1 MRIKRQDGFTLIE
14 LMIVVA
20 IIGILAAIALAT
32 FQNLTENAQIAA
44 EDGVIGAMNSVGTI
58 LLGTLGRSPTQ
69 AEVLGNTAPPVASVD
84 SLTGVANT
92 GHTGVAWCQN
102 DMIVAATTAGL
113 HSSAHTHP
121 GVCN

>member
-44 EDGVIGAMNSVGTI
+44 EDGVIGAMNSTGVI
-58 LLGTLGRSPTQ
+58 LLGKFSGAPTETMVINNVQ
-69 AEVLGNTAPPVASVD
+69 PPTTTA

-92 GHTGVAWCQN
+92 GHSAVGWCQN
-102 DMIVAATTAGL
+102 EMFVEATTSGKHPTTHK
-113 HSSAHTHP
+113 HST
-121 GVCN
+121 C